1 MEAVCLIFVSS
12 VPPLITYSINAYGS
26 NEPIMDRWKLW
37 QVLLVPHPEPL
48 LAQSPSPQLS
58 HVLAVKCS
66 HPSSITQ
73 QMHPTELP
81 VG

>member
-12 VPPLITYSINAYGS
+12 APPHNRYSIHAYGS

-58 HVLAVKCS
+58 CEVLTS
-66 HPSSITQ
+66 ITHHPSIYV
-73 QMHPTELP
+73 MHPNRTSC
-81 VG
+81 

>member
-12 VPPLITYSINAYGS
+12 APPHNRYSIHAYGS
-26 NEPIMDRWKLW
+26 NEPVMERWKLW
-37 QVLLVPHPEPL
+37 QVLVVPHPEPL

-66 HPSSITQ
+66 HPSPITHPSI
-73 QMHPTELP
+73 
-81 VG
+81 